1 MYNRISSLL
10 NTATWINVLR
20 CCTNFQLWPF
30 AKEICNCQSK
40 TLPWLLSSESRKIAN
55 SNSSIFLV
63 SINLNNTAHESLV
76 CNTCWL
82 MLARVTEGGG
92 GGGGGWGSEGGL
104 QVCIVV
110 SEFFSKNPFSNL
122 SISITIFETVKLLE
136 QRQLSRTKFKKVIYI
151 INWRKSIREKVT
163 GY

>member
-1 MYNRISSLL
+1 MSSLL

-55 SNSSIFLV
+55 SNSNIFLV
-63 SINLNNTAHESLV
+63 SINLNNTVHESLV

-92 GGGGGWGSEGGL
+92 SGEGVGGGEGGL

-122 SISITIFETVKLLE
+122 SISITILETVKLLE
-136 QRQLSRTKFKKVIYI
+136 QRELSRTKFRKVIYI